1 MPGRERHRVVTTHR
15 VADQRHARKA
25 EPIHQC
31 EQIAREVFGGIGR
44 RRRPLTL
51 AVAPL
56 IERNRANARRQAP
69 NDAIKPVGV
78 RSPAVEEENRRRIVG
93 SALQEMQ
100 ANPVDRLYVVLCLV
114 TSEQLTGHSLRLYG
128 GC

>member
-1 MPGRERHRVVTTHR
+1 MRCTRSGGRYGR
-15 VADQRHARKA
+15 AS
-25 EPIHQC
+25 IHQC
-31 EQIAREVFGGIGR
+31 EQIAREVFGGIGG

-100 ANPVDRLYVVLCLV
+100 ANPVDRLHVVLCLV
-114 TSEQLTGHSLRLYG
+114 TSQQLTGHSLRLYG